1 MKGEWMRLVGKG
13 LAKDANGQRHGGLC
27 KLIACCGVDHS
38 IARSCFFM
46 MSQSLCQSTLR
57 CQRFEAQVQFSKSMN
72 RILKRF

>member
-13 LAKDANGQRHGGLC
+13 LAQDANGQRQCGLC
-27 KLIACCGVDHS
+27 KLIACCGDDQLT
-38 IARSCFFM
+38 AKSCFLM

-57 CQRFEAQVQFSKSMN
+57 CQCFEAQVQFSKSMN